1 MSNKTKTTLLIDAD
15 VLAFEASV
23 VAEESIHWKDE
34 LWTVHADMALAKARV
49 INRIVE
55 FQEKL
60 KTENVVLCLSDR
72 ANFRRK
78 LNPDYKANRA
88 KSRLPIILRQVKQ
101 WIIDELGGVLWANLE
116 ADDVISIL
124 ATDKAM
130 DEETIVVSID
140 KDFKSVPGIFFDY
153 NKGEYHQPSEE
164 EADNYHL
171 IQTIAGDHT
180 DGYSGVPGV
189 GVVKA
194 QRILEKD
201 GYTWETVVTCYEKAG
216 LSEQDA
222 LMNAWMARLLR
233 SDNYCFRTNTIKKL
247 WIPKNYQ
254 TKDILEI
261 SQRGLSVT
269 GMMDGDDPALY
280 LQSPFAVS
288 QKDLKMAESF
298 TETTT
303 GKEVSL

>member
-1 MSNKTKTTLLIDAD
+1 MSKTKTTLLIDAD
-15 VLAFEASV
+15 VLAFEAAV
-23 VAEESIHWKDE
+23 VAEESIQWKDE

-49 INRIVE
+49 VNRIVE

-78 LNPDYKANRA
+78 LNPDYKANRS

-171 IQTIAGDHT
+171 IQAIAGDHT

-201 GYTWETVVTCYEKAG
+201 GYTWDTVVTCYEKAG
-216 LSEQDA
+216 MTEQDA

-233 SDNYCFRTNTIKKL
+233 VDNYCFRTNTIKRL
-247 WIPKNYQ
+247 WTPKNYQ
-254 TKDILEI
+254 TKDTLKI
-261 SQRGLSVT
+261 SQQGLSVT
-269 GMMDGDDPALY
+269 GTLDGDDPALF
-280 LQSPFAVS
+280 LRSPFAVS

>member
-1 MSNKTKTTLLIDAD
+1 MSKTKTTLLIDAD

-49 INRIVE
+49 INRIQE
-55 FQEKL
+55 FRENL

-153 NKGEYHQPSEE
+153 NRGEYHHPSEE

-194 QRILEKD
+194 QRMLEGC
-201 GYTWETVVTCYEKAG
+201 GYTWDTVVGAYEDKG
-216 LSEQDA
+216 MTEQDA

-233 SDNYCFRTNTIKKL
+233 ADNYCFRTNTIKRL
-247 WIPKNYQ
+247 WTPKNYQ
-254 TKDILEI
+254 TKDTLKI
-261 SQRGLSVT
+261 SQQGLSVT
-269 GMMDGDDPALY
+269 GTLDGDDPALY

-303 GKEVSL
+303 GNEVSL

>member
-1 MSNKTKTTLLIDAD
+1 MSKTKTTLLIDAD

-49 INRIVE
+49 VNRIVE
-55 FQEKL
+55 FQETL

-78 LNPDYKANRA
+78 LNPEYKSNRA
-88 KSRLPIILRQVKQ
+88 KSRLPIILKQVKQ

-140 KDFKSVPGIFFDY
+140 KDFKSVPGIFYDY
-153 NKGEYHQPSEE
+153 NRGEYHHPSEE

-171 IQTIAGDHT
+171 IQSLAGDHT

-194 QRILEKD
+194 ERILEKN
-201 GYTWETVVTCYEKAG
+201 GYTWETVAKCYTDAG
-216 LSEQDA
+216 LTEHDA

-233 SDNYCFRTNTIKKL
+233 ADNYCFRTNTIKKL
-247 WIPKNYQ
+247 WTPKNYQ

-261 SQRGLSVT
+261 SQQGLSVT
-269 GMMDGDDPALY
+269 GTMDGDDPALF

>member
-1 MSNKTKTTLLIDAD
+1 MSKTKTTLLIDAD

-49 INRIVE
+49 INRIQE
-55 FQEKL
+55 FRENL

-78 LNPDYKANRA
+78 LNPDYKANRS

-153 NKGEYHQPSEE
+153 NKGEYHHPSEE

-194 QRILEKD
+194 QRMLEGC
-201 GYTWETVVTCYEKAG
+201 GYTWDTVVGAYEDKG
-216 LSEQDA
+216 MTEQDA

-233 SDNYCFRTNTIKKL
+233 ADNYCFRTNTIKRL
-247 WIPKNYQ
+247 WTPKNYQ
-254 TKDILEI
+254 TKDTLKI
-261 SQRGLSVT
+261 SQQGLSVT
-269 GMMDGDDPALY
+269 GTLDGDDPALF

-303 GKEVSL
+303 GNEVSL

>member
-1 MSNKTKTTLLIDAD
+1 MSKTKTTLLIDAD

-23 VAEESIHWKDE
+23 VAEESIQWKDE

-49 INRIVE
+49 VNRIVE

-78 LNPDYKANRA
+78 LNPDYKANRS

-153 NKGEYHQPSEE
+153 NRGEYHQPSEE

-171 IQTIAGDHT
+171 IQAIAGDHT
-180 DGYSGVPGV
+180 EGYSRVPGV

-201 GYTWETVVTCYEKAG
+201 GYTWDTVVTCYEKAE
-216 LSEQDA
+216 LTEQDA

-233 SDNYCFRTNTIKKL
+233 ADNYCFRTNTIKRL
-247 WIPKNYQ
+247 WTPKNYQ
-254 TKDILEI
+254 TKDTLKI
-261 SQRGLSVT
+261 SQQGLSVT
-269 GMMDGDDPALY
+269 GTLDGDDPALF
-280 LQSPFAVS
+280 LRTPFDVS

-303 GKEVSL
+303 GNEVSL

>member
-1 MSNKTKTTLLIDAD
+1 MSKTTLLIDAD
-15 VLAFEASV
+15 VLAFEAAV
-23 VAEESIHWKDE
+23 VAEEPIQWKEE

-49 INRIVE
+49 INKIQE
-55 FQEKL
+55 FRDNL
-60 KTENVVLCLSDR
+60 RCENVVLCLSDR

-194 QRILEKD
+194 ERILEKD

-303 GKEVSL
+303 GSKDSH

>member
-1 MSNKTKTTLLIDAD
+1 MSKTKTTLLIDAD
-15 VLAFEASV
+15 VLAFEAAV
-23 VAEESIHWKDE
+23 VAEESIQWKDE

-49 INRIVE
+49 INKIVE

-78 LNPDYKANRA
+78 LNPDYKANRS
-88 KSRLPIILRQVKQ
+88 KSRLPIILKQVKQ

-130 DEETIVVSID
+130 DEETIIVSID
-140 KDFKSVPGIFFDY
+140 KDFRGVPGIFFDY
-153 NKGEYHQPSEE
+153 NRGEYHQPSEE

-201 GYTWETVVTCYEKAG
+201 GYTWDTVVTCYEKAG
-216 LSEQDA
+216 LTEQDA

-233 SDNYCFRTNTIKKL
+233 ADNYCFRTNTIKRL
-247 WIPKNYQ
+247 WTPKNYQ
-254 TKDILEI
+254 TKDTLKI
-261 SQRGLSVT
+261 SQQGLSVT
-269 GMMDGDDPALY
+269 GTLDGDDPALF
-280 LQSPFAVS
+280 LQTPFAVS

-303 GKEVSL
+303 GNEVSL

>member
-1 MSNKTKTTLLIDAD
+1 MSKTKTTLLIDAD
-15 VLAFEASV
+15 VLAFEAAV
-23 VAEESIHWKDE
+23 VSEESIQWKDE

-49 INRIVE
+49 VNKIVE

-88 KSRLPIILRQVKQ
+88 KSRLPIILKQVKQ

-153 NKGEYHQPSEE
+153 NKGEYHHPTEE

-201 GYTWETVVTCYEKAG
+201 GYTWDTVVTCYEKAG
-216 LSEQDA
+216 MTEQDA

-233 SDNYCFRTNTIKKL
+233 VDNYCFRTNTIKRL
-247 WIPKNYQ
+247 WTPKNYQ
-254 TKDILEI
+254 TKDTLKI
-261 SQRGLSVT
+261 SQQGLSVT
-269 GMMDGDDPALY
+269 GTLDGDDPALF

>member
-1 MSNKTKTTLLIDAD
+1 MSKTKTTLLIDAD
-15 VLAFEASV
+15 VLAFEAAV
-23 VAEESIHWKDE
+23 VAEEPIQWKDE

-49 INRIVE
+49 VNKIVE

-130 DEETIVVSID
+130 DEETIIVSID
-140 KDFKSVPGIFFDY
+140 KDFKSVPGIFYDY
-153 NKGEYHQPSEE
+153 NRGEYHQPSEE
-164 EADNYHL
+164 DADRYHL
-171 IQTIAGDHT
+171 IQTLAGDAT
-180 DGYSGVPGV
+180 DGYKGLPGV

-194 QRILEKD
+194 ERMLEKD

-216 LSEQDA
+216 MTEQDA

-233 SDNYCFRTNTIKKL
+233 VDNYCFRTNTIKKL

-261 SQRGLSVT
+261 SQQGLSVT

-280 LQSPFAVS
+280 LQTPFDVS

-303 GKEVSL
+303 GNEVSL

>member
-1 MSNKTKTTLLIDAD
+1 MSKTKTTLLIDAD
-15 VLAFEASV
+15 VLAFEAAV
-23 VAEESIHWKDE
+23 VAEESIQWKDE

-49 INRIVE
+49 INKIVE

-78 LNPDYKANRA
+78 LNPDYKANRS
-88 KSRLPIILRQVKQ
+88 KSRLPIILKQVKQ

-140 KDFKSVPGIFFDY
+140 KDFRGVPGIFFDY
-153 NKGEYHQPSEE
+153 NRGEYHQPSEE

-201 GYTWETVVTCYEKAG
+201 GYTWDTVVTCYEKAG
-216 LSEQDA
+216 MTEQDA

-233 SDNYCFRTNTIKKL
+233 ADNYCFRTNTIKRL
-247 WIPKNYQ
+247 WTPKNYQ
-254 TKDILEI
+254 TKDTLKI
-261 SQRGLSVT
+261 SQQGLSVT
-269 GMMDGDDPALY
+269 GTLDGDDPALF
-280 LQSPFAVS
+280 LQTPFAVS

-303 GKEVSL
+303 GNEVSL

>member
-49 INRIVE
+49 VNRIQE
-55 FQEKL
+55 FRENL

-101 WIIDELGGVLWANLE
+101 WIINELGGVLWANLE

-153 NKGEYHQPSEE
+153 NRGEYHHPSEE

-194 QRILEKD
+194 QRMLEGC
-201 GYTWETVVTCYEKAG
+201 GYTWDTVVGAYEDKG
-216 LSEQDA
+216 MTEQDA

-233 SDNYCFRTNTIKKL
+233 ADNYCFRTNTIKRL
-247 WIPKNYQ
+247 WTPKNYQ
-254 TKDILEI
+254 TKDTLKI
-261 SQRGLSVT
+261 SQQGLSVT
-269 GMMDGDDPALY
+269 GTLDGDDPALF